1 MNIQITYKLLLISVS
16 MLFACTVNHKYPK
29 QALPITHA
37 SGNID
42 LPINGELG
50 KCYAKCLIPNTYEPR
65 KEIYILYTG
74 IDKENNPL
82 IEKRILELYQDDKTK
97 GNETKLYENIHVV
110 KDTQQCKEF
119 ILREFTVNK
128 IVKLGGFTE
137 WQEILCRSKITE
149 KLVLKVQDV
158 LTASGYLKDHKTGIL
173 DRETKDALLNY
184 QKVNTLPTG
193 HLDKLTLK
201 RMTI

>member
-1 MNIQITYKLLLISVS
+1 M
-16 MLFACTVNHKYPK
+16 
-29 QALPITHA
+29 
-37 SGNID
+37 
-42 LPINGELG
+42 PINGEPG
-50 KCYAKCLIPNTYEPR
+50 KCYAKCLMPNTYEPTQ
-65 KEIYILYTG
+65 EIYILYTG
-74 IDKENNPL
+74 IDKENNPS
-82 IEKRILELYQDDKTK
+82 IE
-97 GNETKLYENIHVV
+97 
-110 KDTQQCKEF
+110 KDTQQSKEF
-119 ILREFTVNK
+119 VLREFTVNK
-128 IVKLGGFTE
+128 IVKLRGYTE

-201 RMTI
+201 RMNIQYIYLPKNNLVQFYRTAIFVNVFSNIWYLHLQFE